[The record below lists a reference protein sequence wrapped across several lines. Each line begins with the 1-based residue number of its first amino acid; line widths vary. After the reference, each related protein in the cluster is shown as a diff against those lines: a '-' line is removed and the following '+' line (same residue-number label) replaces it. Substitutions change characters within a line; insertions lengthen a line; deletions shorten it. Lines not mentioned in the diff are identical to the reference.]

1 VSEADNDHRSSFRC
15 EPDLTARPALYEPR
29 CDALER
35 CIRLIESLIVAPVAG
50 NRDGMSMGDRVQVE
64 VVRGGTE

>member
-1 VSEADNDHRSSFRC
+1 MSGGTNDHRSSFRC

-35 CIRLIESLIVAPVAG
+35 CIRLIESLMAAPVAG